1 MDPEL
6 INALRPVLVDIL
18 AAIDQAAGGGGG
30 GALDEYKQK
39 LARLEELGQRLPPD
53 EKRLRHFVEQ
63 HGFSQAL
70 AELDSREPTVDP
82 A

>member
-6 INALRPVLVDIL
+6 TKELRPVLVDIL
-18 AAIDQAAGGGGG
+18 AAIDQAAGGGGE

-39 LARLEELGQRLPPD
+39 LARLEELGRRLPPD
-53 EKRLRHFVEQ
+53 ERRLRHFVEQ

-70 AELDSREPTVDP
+70 AELDSREPTADS

>member
-1 MDPEL
+1 MDSEL
-6 INALRPVLVDIL
+6 TNALRPVLVDIL
-18 AAIDQAAGGGGG
+18 VAIDRAAGGGGE

-53 EKRLRHFVEQ
+53 ELRLRHFVEQ

-70 AELDSREPTVDP
+70 AELDSRQPPADP